1 VASVS
6 RYQEVI
12 MKKNELKRLIKPVV
26 KECIH
31 EVLLESGL
39 LTNIVSEVA
48 QGMNANVIVETK
60 QKQSDAL
67 FNEDLQMK
75 RQVQKTNDQLK
86 QHRKKLMDSIGTD
99 AYNGVNLFEGTEPL
113 SKREATSSGPK
124 PGAVDLGD
132 PNDAGVDISS
142 LIGGATQIW
151 KAMK

>member
-1 VASVS
+1 
-6 RYQEVI
+6 

-75 RQVQKTNDQLK
+75 KQVQKTNEQLN
-86 QHRKKLMDSIGTD
+86 SI
-99 AYNGVNLFEGTEPL
+99 AKN
-113 SKREATSSGPK
+113 
-124 PGAVDLGD
+124 
-132 PNDAGVDISS
+132 
-142 LIGGATQIW
+142 
-151 KAMK
+151 

>member
-1 VASVS
+1 
-6 RYQEVI
+6 

-48 QGMNANVIVETK
+48 QGMNQNVITESK

-67 FNEDLQMK
+67 FNENLQVK
-75 RQVQKTNDQLK
+75 KQVQKTNNQLK
-86 QHRKKLMDSIGTD
+86 QHRKKLMDSIGAD

-113 SKREATSSGPK
+113 TNREAVSSGPK
-124 PGAVDLGD
+124 AGAVDLGD

-142 LIGGATQIW
+142 LIGGASQIW

>member
-1 VASVS
+1 
-6 RYQEVI
+6 

-48 QGMNANVIVETK
+48 QGMSQNVIVENK

-67 FNEDLQMK
+67 FNENMQMK
-75 RQVQKTNDQLK
+75 KQVQKTNNQLK
-86 QHRKKLMDSIGTD
+86 QHRKKLMDSIGAD

-113 SKREATSSGPK
+113 TNREATSSGPK

-142 LIGGATQIW
+142 LIGGASQIW

>member
-1 VASVS
+1 
-6 RYQEVI
+6 

-48 QGMNANVIVETK
+48 QGMNQNVIVENK

-67 FNEDLQMK
+67 FNENLQMK
-75 RQVQKTNDQLK
+75 KQVQKTNNQLK
-86 QHRKKLMDSIGTD
+86 QHRKKLMDSIGAD

-113 SKREATSSGPK
+113 SNREAAPSGPQA
-124 PGAVDLGD
+124 GSVDLGD
-132 PNDAGVDISS
+132 PSDSGVDISS
-142 LIGGATQIW
+142 LIGGASQVW

>member
-1 VASVS
+1 
-6 RYQEVI
+6 

-48 QGMNANVIVETK
+48 QGMNQNVIVETK
-60 QKQSDAL
+60 QKRSDAL

-75 RQVQKTNDQLK
+75 RQVKKTNEKLK
-86 QHRKKLMDSIGTD
+86 QHRKKLMDSIGSD

-113 SKREATSSGPK
+113 SNREATSEGPK

-132 PNDAGVDISS
+132 PGDSGVDITS
-142 LIGGATQIW
+142 LMGGASQIW

>member
-1 VASVS
+1 V
-6 RYQEVI
+6 
-12 MKKNELKRLIKPVV
+12 KKNELKKLIKPVV

-48 QGMNANVIVETK
+48 QGMSQNVIVENK

-67 FNEDLQMK
+67 FNE
-75 RQVQKTNDQLK
+75 N
-86 QHRKKLMDSIGTD
+86 
-99 AYNGVNLFEGTEPL
+99 VNLFENTEPL
-113 SKREATSSGPK
+113 TNRVATSSGPK

-132 PNDAGVDISS
+132 PDDAGVDISS
-142 LIGGATQIW
+142 LIGGASQVW